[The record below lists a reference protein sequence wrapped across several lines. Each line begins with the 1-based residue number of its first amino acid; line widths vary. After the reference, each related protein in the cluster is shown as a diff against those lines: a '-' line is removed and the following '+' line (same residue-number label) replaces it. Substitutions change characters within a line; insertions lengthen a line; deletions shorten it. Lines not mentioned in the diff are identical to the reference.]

1 MHLKVTGHIPPWR
14 MAVHE
19 EVVKRAWLHHAVLT
33 CSRKDPPGDPS
44 YSPASWLAMLLIWPC
59 LLPPWPLQP
68 SEVFWLVATE
78 ASGTSDPHIQVP

>member
-33 CSRKDPPGDPS
+33 CKEGPTWGSLTQPCFMACNAADLAL
-44 YSPASWLAMLLIWPC
+44 PAASLATPAI
-59 LLPPWPLQP
+59 
-68 SEVFWLVATE
+68 
-78 ASGTSDPHIQVP
+78 